1 MENVFEYIKIMLI
14 IPSYYSMK
22 LKKKKGKHLIDYL
35 DAISEALGD

>member
-22 LKKKKGKHLIDYL
+22 LKKKKENI
-35 DAISEALGD
+35 

>member
-22 LKKKKGKHLIDYL
+22 LKKKKKENI
-35 DAISEALGD
+35 